1 MTKCYPNPIRFS
13 SVQRSKVEAEFSF
26 SGGATTGN
34 GGISLPDMG
43 TLVTVPNRK
52 TDPSRTA
59 HAILGLEIVLEV
71 VTNNLSTP
79 SWFMSGCVT
88 GA

>member
-13 SVQRSKVEAEFSF
+13 SVQRSKVEAEFIF

-43 TLVTVPNRK
+43 TLVTAPNRK
-52 TDPSRTA
+52 MDLSRTA
-59 HAILGLEIVLEV
+59 HATI
-71 VTNNLSTP
+71 
-79 SWFMSGCVT
+79 
-88 GA
+88 GASQATAS